1 MSVLCNP
8 IISSVGAM
16 WSDVWQKHVYEISPD
31 FVASREIMP
40 KELESQSAKTW
51 LAVRDFNIKAA
62 LFDLSLVK
70 QFVCFDFCKLS
81 Y

>member
-1 MSVLCNP
+1 MF
-8 IISSVGAM
+8 
-16 WSDVWQKHVYEISPD
+16 DRKHVYEIWPE

-51 LAVRDFNIKAA
+51 LAVCDFYIKAA
-62 LFDLSLVK
+62 LIVFDLSLVK